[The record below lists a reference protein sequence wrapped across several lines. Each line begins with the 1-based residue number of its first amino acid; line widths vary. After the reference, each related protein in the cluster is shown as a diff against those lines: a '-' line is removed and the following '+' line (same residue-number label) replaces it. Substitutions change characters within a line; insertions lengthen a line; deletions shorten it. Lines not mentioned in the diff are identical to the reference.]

1 MQAKYQ
7 DIVFEFVKRVSNITE
22 VYTILLFGSV
32 AKGEADVRSDL
43 DFLIILDTQQDP
55 NRTNERDK
63 VSSIALDLEKK
74 FNKDIQLV
82 FSNINFDGLD
92 GHFVEEVFRE
102 GIILFGKV
110 PVIPEKKLGF
120 VPHVLIY
127 YKLTNLTK
135 SDKMKV
141 KRVLYGYR
149 TRKQYEGK
157 LYVSNSIG
165 LVEKLDGKRTGIA
178 SILLPY
184 KKSRP
189 VLDTLENFGA
199 NIDKIV
205 VWLPEIRFDAKFDLE
220 RFASNVDLFASI
232 HEKNTKEKL
241 LERIRHQTTDLP
253 HDGMPESLRKIVLTL
268 LSMMYQEFDDE
279 RMRGNLLDI
288 LSIISGK
295 RDDVINGEMKELF
308 MKKLDENYD
317 ALSVDEKKDVLNI
330 VQRLQK
336 YDFAVVDDLITDAIE
351 KWTQEEFQHLRNSIG
366 FDRLNKEE
374 LIQLK
379 NQLWNR
385 RANAERNEEEE
396 KVRRIDEILEF
407 YYFN

>member
-1 MQAKYQ
+1 MQVPYQ
-7 DIVFEFVKRVSNITE
+7 DIVFEFVKEVSNIPKIH
-22 VYTILLFGSV
+22 TIFLFGSV

-43 DFLIILDTQQDP
+43 DFLVILDTHQDP
-55 NRTNERDK
+55 NRLNERNE

-92 GHFVEEVFRE
+92 GYFIEEVFRE
-102 GIILFGKV
+102 GIILFGRV
-110 PVIPEKKLGF
+110 PIIPEKKLGF
-120 VPHVLIY
+120 VPYVLIY

-141 KRVLYGYR
+141 KRVLYGYQTSKR
-149 TRKQYEGK
+149 HEGK
-157 LYVSNSIG
+157 LYVSKSIG
-165 LVEKLDGKRTGIA
+165 LVKKLDGKRTGIA

-184 KKSRP
+184 KNSRP
-189 VLDTLENFGA
+189 VLDSLESFGA
-199 NIDKIV
+199 KINKTV
-205 VWLPEIRFDAKFDLE
+205 VWLPEVKFDTKFDLE

-253 HDGMPESLRKIVLTL
+253 YDGMPESLRKIVLTL
-268 LSMMYQEFDDE
+268 LSMISQEFDDKN
-279 RMRGNLLDI
+279 MRRNFLDI

-295 RDDVINGEMKELF
+295 RDDVINGKMKELF
-308 MKKLDENYD
+308 LNKINKNYD
-317 ALSVDEKKDVLNI
+317 ALSIDEKNDSLNI
-330 VQRLQK
+330 LQRLQK
-336 YDFAVVDDLITDAIE
+336 YDLIIISNLMTDAIE
-351 KWTQEEFQHLRNSIG
+351 KWTQEEFQYLINSID
-366 FDRLNKEE
+366 FERLNEEE

-379 NQLWNR
+379 KRLWNW

-396 KVRRIDEILEF
+396 KVRRIDKILEF
-407 YYFN
+407 YYFK